1 MIKNKISLLSLKK
14 FFLKIP
20 DILFTSANLKILY
33 SIQPEVKGCLLDK
46 LFLKLA
52 YRGGEHKNLKIK
64 KEERFPSSFFM
75 VRSVGFEPTR
85 FRIRPSNV
93 RVCQFHHDRILYY
106 VVIAL
111 QQNPLY

>member
-64 KEERFPSSFFM
+64 K
-75 VRSVGFEPTR
+75 
-85 FRIRPSNV
+85 
-93 RVCQFHHDRILYY
+93 
-106 VVIAL
+106 VVTSPL
-111 QQNPLY
+111 PQKPYSLVTFTSKNPLSPPSDPHS